1 MIQYLFNI
9 ILILPGTGEKMGI
22 VKNFIHSI
30 KLKEGLKFDWQVA
43 EFINVEPAKLA
54 NWKSRESLPTSY
66 QKWYCDRYDIEIKDF
81 NKEIKLTN
89 TTIELEGDNMDAKYV
104 IELQKDKIDIQGQEI
119 EVLKD
124 ALKEKQAEK
133 THWDMLQFDFKVK
146 VKLIRKGFKIGRTIV
161 DVDNMIIL
169 SDRTGFSVD
178 ELKEYYQL
186 GKKYSQMD
194 DHPINNIIDKESIK
208 VLQEHTKSMPYIFES
223 LKNMVG
229 NHYIPVPVTYIT
241 KSGKGLVHTITY
253 NKINWID
260 LTVDSKVQF
269 LET

>member
-1 MIQYLFNI
+1 MTTYTNKHEAVIAMIKRHMEQNQDTISQLSIDTGIGRQQIHRWLNGSAKKIHNKSLAAVASALGYSITKTPDGLEISHHNQ
-9 ILILPGTGEKMGI
+9 TGELDMDTRYLIDLQRDKI
-22 VKNFIHSI
+22 ESQNIEI
-30 KLKEGLKFDWQVA
+30 DKLKEMISEK
-43 EFINVEPAKLA
+43 
-54 NWKSRESLPTSY
+54 TS
-66 QKWYCDRYDIEIKDF
+66 
-81 NKEIKLTN
+81 
-89 TTIELEGDNMDAKYV
+89 
-104 IELQKDKIDIQGQEI
+104 
-119 EVLKD
+119 
-124 ALKEKQAEK
+124 EK